1 MLKTIEGC
9 AKLRVYRSSLV
20 ENENGNAWP
29 GHAARRY
36 ADQPSWTARRCGV
49 LFLKP
54 TRIAP
59 MMTPAEILQAYA
71 SLGWKNNNDPMAQVL
86 ALRREDPAA
95 LGELVLGFLD
105 SGQKHSTFIDT
116 ALDLMDDA
124 SYAATLRR
132 VWQDA
137 RDGKHGEAME
147 EVLDSAAL
155 QWPELYSGSWEQ
167 LLAATRAEAGGPRYA
182 DFAWRAMDAPR
193 RMNGWTAWMAR
204 PTKRCGAA
212 APCLLHARLPDV
224 TLEAWR
230 RACARQPDMDQEAWM
245 DLLGYALEEGGLRPL
260 HDSRPLH
267 ISASAAQRR
276 HMDASQPA
284 WRREIRALHPTW
296 KRFDGPGK
304 DATAAQQAG
313 MGGALPGTCGLCHG
327 PLHRLLSLDQPA
339 RAGVACDGP
348 LSFGVCLSCLGW
360 EESTLFYRHDAEG
373 LPQAHPTQR
382 KDVAIEPQFPA
393 EPLASA
399 EVTLFEAPAR
409 WAWQDWGDSNGQ
421 QNLSRVGGAPSWVQQ
436 AWYPPCPDCGHKM
449 PFAFQLDS
457 DLPQDDGNEWMWAAA
472 VATTVSGARIA
483 ASADISGSAPS
494 PPSRGCARK
503 KSTPGRMARASPAGG
518 RRCILAVVRRLH
530 DRPSRHIRTRRLAP
544 IPRRAA
550 SRIDRRQ
557 ACY

>member
-1 MLKTIEGC
+1 
-9 AKLRVYRSSLV
+9 
-20 ENENGNAWP
+20 
-29 GHAARRY
+29 
-36 ADQPSWTARRCGV
+36 
-49 LFLKP
+49 
-54 TRIAP
+54 
-59 MMTPAEILQAYA
+59 
-71 SLGWKNNNDPMAQVL
+71 
-86 ALRREDPAA
+86 
-95 LGELVLGFLD
+95 
-105 SGQKHSTFIDT
+105 
-116 ALDLMDDA
+116 
-124 SYAATLRR
+124 
-132 VWQDA
+132 
-137 RDGKHGEAME
+137 
-147 EVLDSAAL
+147 
-155 QWPELYSGSWEQ
+155 
-167 LLAATRAEAGGPRYA
+167 
-182 DFAWRAMDAPR
+182 
-193 RMNGWTAWMAR
+193 
-204 PTKRCGAA
+204 
-212 APCLLHARLPDV
+212 
-224 TLEAWR
+224 
-230 RACARQPDMDQEAWM
+230 M

-409 WAWQDWGDSNGQ
+409 WAWRDWGDSNGQ

-457 DLPQDDGNEWMWAAA
+457 DLPQDDGNEWMWGSGGCNYSFWCAHCR
-472 VATTVSGARIA
+472 VSGHFWQCTWSAVPRMRPQEIHPWPHGAGQPGPA
-483 ASADISGSAPS
+483 AGGVFSQSCGACMTG
-494 PPSRGCARK
+494 R
-503 KSTPGRMARASPAGG
+503 PGTSEPAGW
-518 RRCILAVVRRLH
+518 RR
-530 DRPSRHIRTRRLAP
+530 SRAGPLRE
-544 IPRRAA
+544 
-550 SRIDRRQ
+550 
-557 ACY
+557 

>member
-1 MLKTIEGC
+1 
-9 AKLRVYRSSLV
+9 
-20 ENENGNAWP
+20 
-29 GHAARRY
+29 
-36 ADQPSWTARRCGV
+36 
-49 LFLKP
+49 
-54 TRIAP
+54 
-59 MMTPAEILQAYA
+59 
-71 SLGWKNNNDPMAQVL
+71 
-86 ALRREDPAA
+86 
-95 LGELVLGFLD
+95 
-105 SGQKHSTFIDT
+105 
-116 ALDLMDDA
+116 
-124 SYAATLRR
+124 
-132 VWQDA
+132 
-137 RDGKHGEAME
+137 
-147 EVLDSAAL
+147 
-155 QWPELYSGSWEQ
+155 
-167 LLAATRAEAGGPRYA
+167 
-182 DFAWRAMDAPR
+182 
-193 RMNGWTAWMAR
+193 
-204 PTKRCGAA
+204 
-212 APCLLHARLPDV
+212 
-224 TLEAWR
+224 
-230 RACARQPDMDQEAWM
+230 M

-421 QNLSRVGGAPSWVQQ
+421 QNPEPRRRRAQLGAAGLVSALPR
-436 AWYPPCPDCGHKM
+436 
-449 PFAFQLDS
+449 LR
-457 DLPQDDGNEWMWAAA
+457 PQDALRLPAGLGPAAGRRQRMDVGQRRLQLQFLVRALPRQRTFLA
-472 VATTVSGARIA
+472 VHLVRRPADAPARNPPLA
-483 ASADISGSAPS
+483 AW
-494 PPSRGCARK
+494 RGPA
-503 KSTPGRMARASPAGG
+503 PAGG

>member
-1 MLKTIEGC
+1 
-9 AKLRVYRSSLV
+9 
-20 ENENGNAWP
+20 
-29 GHAARRY
+29 
-36 ADQPSWTARRCGV
+36 
-49 LFLKP
+49 
-54 TRIAP
+54 

-167 LLAATRAEAGGPRYA
+167 LLAATRAEAGGPRYYA
-182 DFAWRAMDAPR
+182 DFAWRAMDAATAHEWLDRLDGETDETLR
-193 RMNGWTAWMAR
+193 RSRAVA
-204 PTKRCGAA
+204 
-212 APCLLHARLPDV
+212 LLHARLPDV

-457 DLPQDDGNEWMWAAA
+457 DLPQDDGNEWMWGSGGCNYSFWCAHCR
-472 VATTVSGARIA
+472 VSGHFWQ
-483 ASADISGSAPS
+483 
-494 PPSRGCARK
+494 C
-503 KSTPGRMARASPAGG
+503 T
-518 RRCILAVVRRLH
+518 
-530 DRPSRHIRTRRLAP
+530 
-544 IPRRAA
+544 
-550 SRIDRRQ
+550 
-557 ACY
+557 